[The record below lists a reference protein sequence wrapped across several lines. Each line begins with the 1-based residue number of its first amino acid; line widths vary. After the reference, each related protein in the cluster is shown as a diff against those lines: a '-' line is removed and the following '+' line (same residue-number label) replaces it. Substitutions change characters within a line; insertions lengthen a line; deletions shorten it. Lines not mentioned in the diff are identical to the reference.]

1 MKPAQTNRQLINKF
15 PRAGGRLIKGPKRR
29 ALLFMLGLLG
39 VSCVVSV
46 VVLSERRQS
55 QTKQPKDWLRSI
67 PAVESKVKNLQ
78 IINPRIV
85 RAGTEMP
92 GVEFEV
98 LNNSDKAVMAI
109 EIACGKRSIAKDG
122 LEDEENPTAIIKP
135 YGTLQAE
142 MSGALEPDKPL
153 VITAAVFDDGKE
165 EGVRNSLELM
175 HKVRN
180 RQRESLKARKA
191 QTKSEDAPKP

>member
-1 MKPAQTNRQLINKF
+1 M
-15 PRAGGRLIKGPKRR
+15 KGPKRR

-39 VSCVVSV
+39 ISCVVSV
-46 VVLSERRQS
+46 VVLSARIQS
-55 QTKQPKDWLRSI
+55 QSKQPKDWLRSI
-67 PAVESKVKNLQ
+67 PGVESKVKNLQ

-109 EIACGKRSIAKDG
+109 EISCGKHSIAKDG
-122 LEDEENPTAIIKP
+122 LEDEENPTALIEP

-142 MSGALEPDKPL
+142 MSGQLEPDKPL

-165 EGVRNSLELM
+165 EGISSSIELM
-175 HKVRN
+175 HKVRT
-180 RQRESLKARKA
+180 RQRESLKARRKA
-191 QTKSEDAPKP
+191 ETKPAEVLEP

>member
-1 MKPAQTNRQLINKF
+1 M
-15 PRAGGRLIKGPKRR
+15 KGPKRR

-46 VVLSERRQS
+46 AVLSARRQS
-55 QTKQPKDWLRSI
+55 QSQQPKDWLRSI
-67 PAVESKVKNLQ
+67 PKVESKVKNLQ

-85 RAGTEMP
+85 RADTVAP

-109 EIACGKRSIAKDG
+109 EISCGQGGIAKDG
-122 LEDEENPTAIIKP
+122 LEDEENPTVIITP
-135 YGTLQAE
+135 YGTLRAE
-142 MSGALEPDKPL
+142 MSGELEPDKAL

-165 EGVRNSLELM
+165 EGVRSSLELM
-175 HKVRN
+175 HKIRI
-180 RQRESLKARKA
+180 REREKIKARKA
-191 QTKSEDAPKP
+191 QRGEEAPKP